1 MVTHNDSVSMIKI
14 NLQLASYQITCF
26 VAILSTVLIQFHC
39 DPSCTSIENV
49 LMLKVYFTFLMFYL
63 HGILPEVFPFVC
75 MQPNASFICI

>member
-14 NLQLASYQITCF
+14 NLQLALYQITCF

-39 DPSCTSIENV
+39 DPSCTSNEKI
-49 LMLKVYFTFLMFYL
+49 LMLRVYFTFLMFSL
-63 HGILPEVFPFVC
+63 HGILSEVFPFVC